1 MSTLTVPAIKGD
13 STHRGEF
20 MVVIAALLFGL
31 NGTVSKLVLQAGLPP
46 MRFTE
51 IRSAGAFICLLTYAL
66 IRRPASLKIN
76 RQQIGFLALYG
87 IAGFAGVQVFYFIAI
102 SRLPVGIGLLLEFTA
117 PVLITLYV
125 RFVRKEKVKSRMW
138 ASLVLAISGLILV
151 AQIWNGLTLNGIGL
165 LGGGIASISLAI
177 YYLLGEHGVGIR
189 DTTSLTA
196 WAFGFATA
204 FWLIVQP
211 LWSFPFHL
219 LAKQMN
225 LGGRFAHLHAPMSA
239 FIISVI
245 LVGTVAPFVLVV
257 SALRHTTPARTAM
270 IGMLE
275 PVFASIVAW
284 WWIGESLTLIQI
296 VGGVVVLI
304 GIALAETAR

>member
-13 STHRGEF
+13 STNRGEF

-31 NGTVSKLVLQAGLPP
+31 NGSVSKLVLQAGLPP

-51 IRSAGAFICLLTYAL
+51 IRSAGAFICLVTYAL

-76 RQQIGFLALYG
+76 RHQIGFLALYG
-87 IAGFAGVQVFYFIAI
+87 IAGYAAVQVFYFIAI

-138 ASLVLAISGLILV
+138 ASLVLAISGLALV
-151 AQIWNGLTLNGIGL
+151 AQVWNGLTLNGMGL
-165 LGGGIASISLAI
+165 LAGGIASISLAI

-204 FWLIVQP
+204 FWLVVQP
-211 LWSFPFHL
+211 LWSFPIHL
-219 LAKQMN
+219 LSKQIN
-225 LGGRFAHLHAPMSA
+225 LGGHFAHLHAPVSA
-239 FIISVI
+239 FIVWVI
-245 LVGTVAPFVLVV
+245 LIGTVVPFMLVV

>member
-1 MSTLTVPAIKGD
+1 MSTLTVPAVKGD

-20 MVVIAALLFGL
+20 MVVIAAMLFGV
-31 NGTVSKLVLQAGLPP
+31 NGTVSKLVLHAGLPP

-51 IRSAGAFICLLTYAL
+51 IRSAGAFLCLVAYAL
-66 IRRPASLKIN
+66 VRRPASLKIN
-76 RQQIGFLALYG
+76 RNQIGFLALYG

-138 ASLVLAISGLILV
+138 VSLILAISGLILV
-151 AQIWNGLTLNGIGL
+151 AQVWNGLTLNGIGL
-165 LGGGIASISLAI
+165 LAGGAASVSLAI
-177 YYLLGEHGVGIR
+177 YFLLGEHGVGIR

-211 LWSFPFHL
+211 LWTFPIHL
-219 LAKQMN
+219 LSNQVSF
-225 LGGRFAHLHAPMSA
+225 GGRFAGHHVPLSL
-239 FIISVI
+239 FILVVI
-245 LVGTVAPFVLVV
+245 LFGTVAPFVLVV
-257 SALRHTTPARTAM
+257 GALRHTSPARTAM

-284 WWIGESLTLIQI
+284 WWIDESLTLVQI
-296 VGGVVVLI
+296 VGGVVVLT

>member
-66 IRRPASLKIN
+66 LRKPASLKIN
-76 RQQIGFLALYG
+76 RHQIGFLALYG

-165 LGGGIASISLAI
+165 LAGGIASISLAI

-211 LWSFPFHL
+211 LWSFPIHL
-219 LAKQMN
+219 LSKQIS
-225 LGGRFAHLHAPMSA
+225 LGGRFAHLHAPVST
-239 FIISVI
+239 FIILVI
-245 LVGTVAPFVLVV
+245 LLGTVAPFVLVV

-296 VGGVVVLI
+296 VGGVVVLV

>member
-20 MVVIAALLFGL
+20 MVVIAALLFAL
-31 NGTVSKLVLQAGLPP
+31 NGTLSKLVLQAGMPP

-51 IRSAGAFICLLTYAL
+51 IRSGGAFLCLVTYAL

-76 RQQIGFLALYG
+76 RHQIGFLAIYG

-117 PVLITLYV
+117 PILITLYV

-165 LGGGIASISLAI
+165 LAGGIASISLAI

-196 WAFGFATA
+196 WAFGFGTA

-219 LAKQMN
+219 LSKQIN
-225 LGGRFAHLHAPMSA
+225 LGARFANLHVPMSA
-239 FIISVI
+239 FIILVI

-257 SALRHTTPARTAM
+257 GALRHTTPARTAM

-275 PVFASIVAW
+275 PVFASILAW

>member
-1 MSTLTVPAIKGD
+1 MSTLTVPVIKGD
-13 STHRGEF
+13 STHRGQYLL
-20 MVVIAALLFGL
+20 VIASLLFAI
-31 NGTVSKLVLQAGLPP
+31 NGTVSKLVLHAGLPA

-51 IRSAGAFICLLTYAL
+51 IRSAGAFLCLVTYAL
-66 IRRPASLKIN
+66 IRKPASLKIN
-76 RQQIGFLALYG
+76 RHQIGFLALYG

-102 SRLPVGIGLLLEFTA
+102 SHLPVGIGLLLEFTA

-125 RFVRKEKVKSRMW
+125 RFVRKESVKSRMW

-151 AQIWNGLTLNGIGL
+151 AQVWNGLTLNGIGL
-165 LGGGIASISLAI
+165 IAGGAASVSLAI
-177 YYLLGEHGVGIR
+177 YFLLGEHGVGIR

-211 LWSFPFHL
+211 LWTFPIHL
-219 LAKQMN
+219 LSNQVSF
-225 LGGRFAHLHAPMSA
+225 GGRFASHHAPLSL
-239 FIISVI
+239 FILVVI
-245 LVGTVAPFVLVV
+245 LFGTVAPFVLVV
-257 SALRHTTPARTAM
+257 GALRHTSPARTAM

-284 WWIGESLTLIQI
+284 WWIGESLTLVQI
-296 VGGVVVLI
+296 VGGVVVLT
-304 GIALAETAR
+304 GIALAESAR